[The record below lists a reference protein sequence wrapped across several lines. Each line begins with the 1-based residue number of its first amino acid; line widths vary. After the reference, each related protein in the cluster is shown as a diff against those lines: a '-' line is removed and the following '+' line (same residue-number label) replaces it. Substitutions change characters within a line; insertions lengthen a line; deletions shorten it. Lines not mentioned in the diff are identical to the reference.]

1 MGLSNENGKKHVFI
15 CYYGGEIAQIGVKV
29 ARSLMGINNDD
40 IYILES
46 GQWSMDPEWSSM
58 AKNPYEAPQYL
69 IGMGTLKT
77 GEAVQTMTK
86 SQLTTAMTGEI
97 KICNVLDVRVK
108 ADYDAGHIDG
118 AVSASVKENVQKA
131 GKTSVFV
138 LVGDGQGEDVAE
150 AYQKMLGYGVAAN
163 QIVVLDGGMSK

>member
-1 MGLSNENGKKHVFI
+1 
-15 CYYGGEIAQIGVKV
+15 
-29 ARSLMGINNDD
+29 
-40 IYILES
+40 
-46 GQWSMDPEWSSM
+46 MDPEWSSM

-118 AVSASVKENVQKA
+118 AVSASVKENDGSALKEEVQKA

-150 AYQKMLGYGVAAN
+150 AYQKMLGYGVATN

>member
-1 MGLSNENGKKHVFI
+1 
-15 CYYGGEIAQIGVKV
+15 
-29 ARSLMGINNDD
+29 
-40 IYILES
+40 
-46 GQWSMDPEWSSM
+46 
-58 AKNPYEAPQYL
+58 
-69 IGMGTLKT
+69 
-77 GEAVQTMTK
+77 
-86 SQLTTAMTGEI
+86 MTGEI

-108 ADYDAGHIDG
+108 ADYDADHIDG
-118 AVSASVKENVQKA
+118 AVSASVKENDGSALKEEVQKA

>member
-1 MGLSNENGKKHVFI
+1 
-15 CYYGGEIAQIGVKV
+15 
-29 ARSLMGINNDD
+29 MGINNDD

-118 AVSASVKENVQKA
+118 AVSASVKENDGSALKEEVQKA
-131 GKTSVFV
+131 GKDLCIRTCRRWTRRRRSRSISENAW
-138 LVGDGQGEDVAE
+138 LRSS
-150 AYQKMLGYGVAAN
+150 N
-163 QIVVLDGGMSK
+163 